1 MTKPF
6 ISEKFLWGMLASL
19 GVVIPVL
26 IFFARLRLMCP
37 TLELRP
43 LAFLPLSGVV
53 NGRDPHLSCRI
64 MHDLTHP
71 IFLLCYAV
79 GLTYVAMR
87 SIDRPLRVRSNQLLF
102 CGLALFH
109 LTFVVSYFIPLFL
122 PIGDLVQGIPTR

>member
-6 ISEKFLWGMLASL
+6 ISEKFLCGMLASF
-19 GVVIPVL
+19 GVVTPVL

-37 TLELRP
+37 TLELQP
-43 LAFLPLSGVV
+43 LAFLPLSGAV
-53 NGRDPHLSCRI
+53 NGRYPHLFCRV

-71 IFLLCYAV
+71 IFLLGYAA

-87 SIDRPLRVRSNQLLF
+87 SIDRPLGVRSNQLLF

-109 LTFVVSYFIPLFL
+109 LAFIVSYFI
-122 PIGDLVQGIPTR
+122 T